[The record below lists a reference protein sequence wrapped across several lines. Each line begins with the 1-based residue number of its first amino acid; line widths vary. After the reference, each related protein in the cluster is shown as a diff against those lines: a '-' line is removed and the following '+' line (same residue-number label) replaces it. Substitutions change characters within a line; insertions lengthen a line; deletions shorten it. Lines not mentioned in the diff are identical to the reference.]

1 MSKCD
6 TCLFSRAVISENG
19 IHWVCCLTSK
29 KATDCMIGVKDR
41 YIMAIMEGE

>member
-19 IHWVCCLTSK
+19 FHWVCCLTPK
-29 KATDCMIGVKDR
+29 KATDCLLGVKDR